1 MDLTDDQWAIIQ
13 PLIPNPTK
21 RFDGK
26 CRPWKDPRR
35 EVMNGILWILR
46 TGAPWYD
53 MPDRYSPYQTCHRRF
68 QQWVRTGIFEKILH
82 TLATDLRER
91 GGLNLSECYIDGGAF
106 IVAKK
111 RGNQIG
117 RETKQRGKGT
127 KKLMAISDS
136 TGIPISV
143 HITSTASPHH
153 EVTSLAE
160 ATVSKCFVSNEK
172 PERII
177 GDKAYDSDPLDE
189 KLAIEYGV
197 ELIAP
202 HRYNRQAPS
211 TQDGRPLRHC
221 YKHRWK
227 IERLFAWL
235 QNFRCIR
242 VRYEYHT
249 ENFLGLIQLGCIMIL
264 LRRCS

>member
-1 MDLTDDQWAIIQ
+1 
-13 PLIPNPTK
+13 
-21 RFDGK
+21 
-26 CRPWKDPRR
+26 
-35 EVMNGILWILR
+35 
-46 TGAPWYD
+46 
-53 MPDRYSPYQTCHRRF
+53 
-68 QQWVRTGIFEKILH
+68 
-82 TLATDLRER
+82 
-91 GGLNLSECYIDGGAF
+91 
-106 IVAKK
+106 
-111 RGNQIG
+111 
-117 RETKQRGKGT
+117 
-127 KKLMAISDS
+127 MAISDNAD
-136 TGIPISV
+136 GLPISV

-153 EVTSLAE
+153 EVTFAE

-227 IERLFAWL
+227 IERLLFVWL
-235 QNFRCIR
+235 QNFRRIP
-242 VRYEYHT
+242 VRYEYHA

-264 LRRCS
+264 LRRCL